1 MGISLHLREDGRD
14 EGMRCFN
21 ARLTCMFQTCVF
33 CHVLV
38 TPNNISVVKNRKAAE
53 ILQTKDRLSCHLL
66 LSIHLGIHFIIL
78 LSLISVIYHFSN

>member
-53 ILQTKDRLSCHLL
+53 ILQTKDCLSFCHLL

-78 LSLISVIYHFSN
+78 SIVSYHLPF